1 MNIIP
6 QSNPV
11 SDLVP
16 PFPVEVFEHIIDESD
31 DLDGSLCRLSLT
43 CRTFLPRARLNLFF
57 RIHIG
62 HKEKLESAPPFLEA
76 RAWLPALV
84 CCIKI
89 RDYVL
94 RSPFMLL
101 MVIPS
106 RLIAILPNLRSMEL
120 VSDFTGIGLYPE
132 DSYRVKLVYKPSIL
146 SIVRKSYAAIRNLE
160 LYGLHFRT
168 QADFMG
174 LVCALPHLTIL
185 ACHQITCPWSE
196 GTMTGLVKN
205 KTLRLTDLT
214 VSATLTCH
222 ILILISHCALSQT
235 DWYLK
240 KDTLELLL
248 DMCKATLKSLTM
260 DTRQLSRTGNSTFC
274 KTKYSDAASYFCL
287 RFSS

>member
-1 MNIIP
+1 MNTIP

-11 SDLVP
+11 SNLVP

-31 DLDGSLCRLSLT
+31 EFDGSLCRLSLA

-62 HKEKLESAPPFLEA
+62 HKEKLESAPTFIEA
-76 RAWLPALV
+76 RPWLPALV
-84 CCIKI
+84 FCITI

-146 SIVRKSYAAIRNLE
+146 SIVRKSYAPIRSLE
-160 LYGLHFRT
+160 LHGLRFQT

-174 LVCALPHLTIL
+174 LLCALPHLAIL
-185 ACHQITCPWSE
+185 VCHRIECPWSD
-196 GTMTGLVKN
+196 GNMTTSGAKT
-205 KTLRLTDLT
+205 KTLHLTHLT
-214 VSATLTCH
+214 VSPRTSTCKSTPPH
-222 ILILISHCALSQT
+222 IDSSFPVGPIT
-235 DWYLK
+235 D
-240 KDTLELLL
+240 
-248 DMCKATLKSLTM
+248 
-260 DTRQLSRTGNSTFC
+260 QLACEDGDGC
-274 KTKYSDAASYFCL
+274 IAASFRYVQGHAQKSNNEYL
-287 RFSS
+287 AIQPERN